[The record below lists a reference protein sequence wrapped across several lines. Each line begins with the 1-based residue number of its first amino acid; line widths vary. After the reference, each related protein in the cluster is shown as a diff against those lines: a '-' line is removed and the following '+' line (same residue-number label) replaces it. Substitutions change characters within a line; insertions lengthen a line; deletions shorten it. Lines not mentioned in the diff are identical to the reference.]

1 MLFSVESKRVLDPPF
16 EALSGDESP
25 DLDAD
30 STDSVFSRFPLVA
43 CSNAMRDVMDLVRRV
58 GPASSTVLITGE
70 SGVGKEM
77 VARAVHCASALRNR
91 VFLPVNCGAIA
102 EALLESQLFGHR
114 RGAFTGAV
122 TDEQGLFRRARGG
135 TIFLDEIAD
144 LPLSGQ
150 CKLLRVIESK
160 EILPVGASA
169 PIQVE
174 VRVIAATNR
183 DLRHEVDAGRFR
195 EDLYYR
201 LNVVN
206 IEIPPLRERREA
218 IPALVEHLVRLHNR
232 RLKKSV
238 KGVESATLRLLVSL
252 PFKGNVRELD
262 NIIEHAMTMS
272 QGDLI
277 TIRDLPRT
285 IQYAPRTV
293 EDSLSTIQD
302 APHTPRQEQSPHSDN
317 LREALR
323 ACGRAHIS
331 MVLSKVGHDNV
342 AAAERLGVSLATLY
356 RKLDEFEIVST
367 RTKNMRQR
375 RDISERAR
383 ASGREAEVR
392 RVRSVCV

>member
-1 MLFSVESKRVLDPPF
+1 MASGRKWWR
-16 EALSGDESP
+16 ALCI
-25 DLDAD
+25 A
-30 STDSVFSRFPLVA
+30 
-43 CSNAMRDVMDLVRRV
+43 
-58 GPASSTVLITGE
+58 PARS
-70 SGVGKEM
+70 
-77 VARAVHCASALRNR
+77 CNR

-102 EALLESQLFGHR
+102 EALLESQFFGHR

-122 TDEQGLFRRARGG
+122 TDEQGLFRCARGS

-169 PIQVE
+169 PLQVE

-262 NIIEHAMTMS
+262 NIIEHAMTLS
-272 QGDLI
+272 QGDMI
-277 TIRDLPRT
+277 TIRDLPAHHPVCPADRRGFLEHH
-285 IQYAPRTV
+285 P
-293 EDSLSTIQD
+293 
-302 APHTPRQEQSPHSDN
+302 
-317 LREALR
+317 
-323 ACGRAHIS
+323 GRPTHFPTGA
-331 MVLSKVGHDNV
+331 KP
-342 AAAERLGVSLATLY
+342 A
-356 RKLDEFEIVST
+356 
-367 RTKNMRQR
+367 
-375 RDISERAR
+375 
-383 ASGREAEVR
+383 
-392 RVRSVCV
+392 